1 MLRRAA
7 ASFLDWSLP
16 ATDRCIHQVKINALA
31 RYHSGTRQTMSE
43 SAEATILVRGQTMTS
58 MSLISVKDKPS
69 ERELEG
75 NIRTAVWDGAA
86 ARKAVE
92 GEDDQMSPGH
102 LAVSVRELSR
112 VSIEEVDRL
121 ISELQTLR
129 RTLKTTGE
137 RIERDIAEYA
147 TLSSQASQITKIV
160 IDGVKQLPTRA

>member
-1 MLRRAA
+1 
-7 ASFLDWSLP
+7 
-16 ATDRCIHQVKINALA
+16 
-31 RYHSGTRQTMSE
+31 
-43 SAEATILVRGQTMTS
+43 
-58 MSLISVKDKPS
+58 MSLRCRIFVPNQQGNHTWEGDKTMGSTSLVAIKEKSS
-69 ERELEG
+69 EPELEAD
-75 NIRTAVWDGAA
+75 IRTAVWAGAP

-92 GEDDQMSPGH
+92 NENDQMSPSD
-102 LAVSVRELSR
+102 LTASLRELSR
-112 VSIEEVDRL
+112 VSIDEVDRL

>member
-1 MLRRAA
+1 M
-7 ASFLDWSLP
+7 
-16 ATDRCIHQVKINALA
+16 V
-31 RYHSGTRQTMSE
+31 G
-43 SAEATILVRGQTMTS
+43 GQTMVSKLLVT
-58 MSLISVKDKPS
+58 VKDKSS
-69 ERELEG
+69 EPEFAG
-75 NIRTAVWDGAA
+75 NIRTLAWDSAS

-92 GEDDQMSPGH
+92 GEDDQMSPGD
-102 LAVSVRELSR
+102 LTVSVRELSR

-147 TLSSQASQITKIV
+147 TLSSQASEITKIV